1 MMNLQGSWVAMP
13 TPFTE
18 DNQVDIEGFKLLI
31 ARQIKYGTNQLFILG
46 SAGEVTLLSI
56 EEKKLIVKSVIAY
69 MKDRAARGLKVV
81 PVFFSA
87 ASFTTE
93 ASVEFAQ
100 FCEAEGAD
108 GVVFTVPPYVLITQH
123 AAKTH
128 LDTCMSS
135 VSIPCGIYNNP
146 SRLGV
151 QVLPETI
158 KYLSEKHP
166 NFVVDKEAIG
176 VALMPIGIV
185 MSNAIGGDAFLAFL
199 IIYYGLQSGFSIGFA
214 NPSILGVAQT
224 MAEIPIFSG
233 TNVRVVCCLANITF
247 LYIVTMLYYRRI
259 RKDPTKSLNYGSDFH
274 SAFEVSS
281 DKVDSKMTKRQIL
294 TAAVFLLGVVLCVGL
309 TIACKWNAKKIA
321 SYFFGMMIV
330 IGLVSGFSMN
340 EISDKFIKGC
350 KPMIYASFI
359 TGLASAIAVILN
371 QGKVLDTIVY
381 ALSIPLNQVGAVVGA
396 GLMVVVNVIV
406 NIFIPSG
413 SGQAAV
419 MIPLMTPIAD
429 LVGITRQVAV
439 QAFQFG
445 DGLCN
450 LLTPLNGPM
459 MGCLAMVG
467 IGFPKYIK
475 WAFKYLMMNIGAAIV
490 ITMVLQAV
498 GWVGF

>member
-1 MMNLQGSWVAMP
+1 MNLQGSWVAMP

-100 FCEAEGAD
+100 FCEAEGAA

-166 NFVVDKEAIG
+166 NFVVD
-176 VALMPIGIV
+176 
-185 MSNAIGGDAFLAFL
+185 
-199 IIYYGLQSGFSIGFA
+199 
-214 NPSILGVAQT
+214 
-224 MAEIPIFSG
+224 
-233 TNVRVVCCLANITF
+233 
-247 LYIVTMLYYRRI
+247 
-259 RKDPTKSLNYGSDFH
+259 
-274 SAFEVSS
+274 
-281 DKVDSKMTKRQIL
+281 
-294 TAAVFLLGVVLCVGL
+294 
-309 TIACKWNAKKIA
+309 
-321 SYFFGMMIV
+321 
-330 IGLVSGFSMN
+330 
-340 EISDKFIKGC
+340 
-350 KPMIYASFI
+350 
-359 TGLASAIAVILN
+359 
-371 QGKVLDTIVY
+371 
-381 ALSIPLNQVGAVVGA
+381 
-396 GLMVVVNVIV
+396 
-406 NIFIPSG
+406 
-413 SGQAAV
+413 
-419 MIPLMTPIAD
+419 
-429 LVGITRQVAV
+429 
-439 QAFQFG
+439 
-445 DGLCN
+445 
-450 LLTPLNGPM
+450 
-459 MGCLAMVG
+459 
-467 IGFPKYIK
+467 
-475 WAFKYLMMNIGAAIV
+475 
-490 ITMVLQAV
+490 
-498 GWVGF
+498 

>member
-166 NFVVDKEAIG
+166 NFVVDKEAMPSVEQLVQVQRLCELLHVHHIG
-176 VALMPIGIV
+176 HI
-185 MSNAIGGDAFLAFL
+185 FK
-199 IIYYGLQSGFSIGFA
+199 GFSLHKCSFLSSKKQPRYFVTA
-214 NPSILGVAQT
+214 VHLVCS
-224 MAEIPIFSG
+224 SR
-233 TNVRVVCCLANITF
+233 NV
-247 LYIVTMLYYRRI
+247 LY
-259 RKDPTKSLNYGSDFH
+259 
-274 SAFEVSS
+274 SS
-281 DKVDSKMTKRQIL
+281 
-294 TAAVFLLGVVLCVGL
+294 
-309 TIACKWNAKKIA
+309 
-321 SYFFGMMIV
+321 
-330 IGLVSGFSMN
+330 
-340 EISDKFIKGC
+340 
-350 KPMIYASFI
+350 
-359 TGLASAIAVILN
+359 
-371 QGKVLDTIVY
+371 
-381 ALSIPLNQVGAVVGA
+381 
-396 GLMVVVNVIV
+396 
-406 NIFIPSG
+406 
-413 SGQAAV
+413 
-419 MIPLMTPIAD
+419 
-429 LVGITRQVAV
+429 
-439 QAFQFG
+439 
-445 DGLCN
+445 
-450 LLTPLNGPM
+450 
-459 MGCLAMVG
+459 
-467 IGFPKYIK
+467 
-475 WAFKYLMMNIGAAIV
+475 
-490 ITMVLQAV
+490 
-498 GWVGF
+498 